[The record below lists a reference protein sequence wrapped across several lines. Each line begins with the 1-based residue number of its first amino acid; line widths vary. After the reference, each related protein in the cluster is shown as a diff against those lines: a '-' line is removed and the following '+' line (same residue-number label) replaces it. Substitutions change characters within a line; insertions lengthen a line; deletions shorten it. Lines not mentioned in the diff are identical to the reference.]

1 MQFFVCKTISSE
13 FFFASSHQNVFNTMS
28 ETDELAGKLARRQA
42 LNEDENV
49 PRRQMKVFN
58 PYTEFKEFSRKQIK
72 DFEKMF
78 KK

>member
-1 MQFFVCKTISSE
+1 
-13 FFFASSHQNVFNTMS
+13 MS
-28 ETDELAGKLARRQA
+28 ETEELAGKLARRQA
-42 LNEDENV
+42 LNEDENQ
-49 PRRQMKVFN
+49 PRRQIKVFN